1 MCATDAKGL
10 INIWIKLCREA
21 INEYLQDSREKSLAL
36 TKLDECEMWAEKCAL
51 VDDNV
56 N

>member
-1 MCATDAKGL
+1 MYAKDTREL
-10 INIWIKLCREA
+10 VNLWIRLCRKS

-36 TKLDECEMWAEKCAL
+36 TKLDECEMWAEKCVLA
-51 VDDNV
+51 DDNV

>member
-1 MCATDAKGL
+1 MYAKDKREL
-10 INIWIKLCREA
+10 VKVWIRLCRES
-21 INEYLQDSREKSLAL
+21 IDGYLQDSREKSLAL

-51 VDDNV
+51 ADDNV